1 VTENGPCLVKLES
14 GHLSSSG
21 IPKLVRREEESISIK
36 VQELSLLVQLPLMVN
51 ILQQLTSPTTTMS
64 KFGTHTM
71 AKSFLEIKEVLI
83 PFSMSASQEK
93 KETHQMRTQLVK
105 NILAIGILIN
115 RERKKVFLVAI
126 LDAVLHA

>member
-1 VTENGPCLVKLES
+1 
-14 GHLSSSG
+14 
-21 IPKLVRREEESISIK
+21 
-36 VQELSLLVQLPLMVN
+36 
-51 ILQQLTSPTTTMS
+51 MS

-71 AKSFLEIKEVLI
+71 VKSFLEIKEVLI

-93 KETHQMRTQLVK
+93 KETLQKRTQLVK